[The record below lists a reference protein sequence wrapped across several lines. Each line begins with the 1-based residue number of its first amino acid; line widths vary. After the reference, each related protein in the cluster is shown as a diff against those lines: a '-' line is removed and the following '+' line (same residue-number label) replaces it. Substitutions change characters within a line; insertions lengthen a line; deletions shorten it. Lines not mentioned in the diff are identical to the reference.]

1 MRVAESRVAVVE
13 SMESTAG
20 TVRSVYGR
28 FSVPSSYVKVGL
40 GVGAGLLGMWLM
52 KRVFSAGSR
61 RVATALSTP
70 AAPARTTSGALI
82 LLLVQVA
89 SALILP
95 WVRERLHGADLGH
108 VLKRMQPSHILFRW
122 LGLEK

>member
-1 MRVAESRVAVVE
+1 MRTAESRVAVVE
-13 SMESTAG
+13 SIESTAG

-28 FSVPSSYVKVGL
+28 LSVPSSYVRVGL
-40 GVGAGLLGMWLM
+40 GVGAGLVGAWLM

-61 RVATALSTP
+61 HVSEALNTQTRS
-70 AAPARTTSGALI
+70 TSGAFV

-89 SALILP
+89 SALLLP
-95 WVRERLHGADLGH
+95 WVRERVHGSDLGY
-108 VLKRMQPSHILFRW
+108 VVKRMHPSHIFFRW